1 MDVLTKEQRSRNM
14 AAIKGANTA
23 PELLVRSIIHRM
35 GFRFGLHRR
44 DLPGRPDIVL
54 TSRKK
59 LIFVHG
65 CFWHIHNC
73 RYGRVVPATN
83 AEFWH
88 AKRQSNVQRDKR
100 NRKHLRDSGWEVL
113 TIWECWTK
121 DTSALQRRLAAFL
134 NQPHLT

>member
-14 AAIKGANTA
+14 AAIKGKNTA

-44 DLPGRPDIVL
+44 DLSGKPDIVL

-121 DTSALQRRLAAFL
+121 DISALQRRLRAFL
-134 NQPHLT
+134 SA

>member
-14 AAIKGANTA
+14 AAIKGTNTA
-23 PELLVRSIIHRM
+23 PELLVRSVIHRM

-83 AEFWH
+83 AEFWS
-88 AKRQSNVQRDKR
+88 AKRKSNVQRDKR
-100 NRKHLRDSGWEVL
+100 NREKLKDSGWKVL

-121 DTSALQRRLAAFL
+121 DISALQHRLAVFL
-134 NQPHLT
+134 NA

>member
-1 MDVLTKEQRSRNM
+1 MTDVHTTEQRSRNM
-14 AAIKGANTA
+14 AAIKCTNTS
-23 PELLVRSIIHRM
+23 PELLVRSVIHRM

-44 DLPGRPDIVL
+44 DLPGKPDIVL

-83 AEFWH
+83 AEFWRV
-88 AKRQSNVQRDKR
+88 KRKSNVQRDKR
-100 NRKHLRDSGWEVL
+100 NRRQLKDSGWEVL

-121 DTSALQRRLAAFL
+121 DIRRLQRRLATFL
-134 NQPHLT
+134 NT

>member
-1 MDVLTKEQRSRNM
+1 MTDVHTTEQRSRNM
-14 AAIKGANTA
+14 AAIKCANTS
-23 PELLVRSIIHRM
+23 PELLVRSVIHRM

-44 DLPGRPDIVL
+44 DLPGKPDIVL

-83 AEFWH
+83 AEFWS
-88 AKRQSNVQRDKR
+88 AKRRSNVQRDKR
-100 NRKHLRDSGWEVL
+100 NRKQLKDSGWEVL
-113 TIWECWTK
+113 TVWECWTK
-121 DTSALQRRLAAFL
+121 DIAALQDRLAAFL
-134 NQPHLT
+134 NT

>member
-14 AAIKGANTA
+14 AAIKGKNTA

-65 CFWHIHNC
+65 CFWHIHRC
-73 RYGRVVPATN
+73 KYGRVTPATN
-83 AEFWH
+83 AEFWS
-88 AKRQSNVQRDKR
+88 AKRLSNVERDKR
-100 NRKHLRDSGWEVL
+100 NLKQLRDSGWEVL

-121 DTSALQRRLAAFL
+121 DIDSLQHRLCAFL
-134 NQPHLT
+134 NA